1 MRALTMDELKF
12 VSGGSD
18 VVEKVNV
25 TAKRKPSDPS
35 NPFPSIGTQTETV
48 TVPSRKGNTLDLD
61 FDATEKP
68 DPFKMKGPCDS
79 LKGRQAVLCEFA
91 LGLGLEEL
99 ARRAA
104 EFYEKDQERWEKW
117 MRDKFEK

>member
-61 FDATEKP
+61 FDATSIAQLLTASSAAP
-68 DPFKMKGPCDS
+68 S
-79 LKGRQAVLCEFA
+79 
-91 LGLGLEEL
+91 LGLHPHPEPEPEIIIPSVTKNDNDLSIEKNDENKTEEIP
-99 ARRAA
+99 
-104 EFYEKDQERWEKW
+104 DDW
-117 MRDKFEK
+117 DTI